1 MRTRVCGRRRTVC
14 LLSVITS
21 VLVCGFSLLWGG
33 EGVWGEVTPFE
44 KSALGEAD
52 ALDRKPLARVPMT
65 SMLLNGEGVIKGHAN
80 DYEMWNI
87 INQLTWLKW
96 GL

>member
-1 MRTRVCGRRRTVC
+1 MC

-33 EGVWGEVTPFE
+33 GGGVWGEVTPFE